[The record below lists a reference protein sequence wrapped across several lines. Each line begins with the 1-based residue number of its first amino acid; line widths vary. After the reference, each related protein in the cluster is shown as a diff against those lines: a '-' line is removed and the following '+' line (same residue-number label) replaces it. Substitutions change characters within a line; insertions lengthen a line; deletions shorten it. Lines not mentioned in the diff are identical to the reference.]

1 MKHPRLYLL
10 SSIALALGHWGA
22 PAVAGTVPATNGL
35 QEISDAEMG
44 DMRGRY
50 TVGDNAVAW
59 FGVKMIST
67 WQTPTGQVLQGT
79 LALSMDFTHGG
90 AKPQIGFEP
99 IVSITRADAPLP
111 PPADVATPPVR
122 HVDAAGLAN
131 VGGVVQSV
139 QVAGDGNLAS
149 NVTQL
154 TISNGGG
161 PPASTSAGT
170 SSGVAS
176 AFSGGSRAVAT
187 FDGSSASLLLSID
200 GQGSVEQWIR
210 NGSIGQSV
218 QLTADNQLINNR
230 MEIELVRQTVA
241 ANTQLAQNVAQA
253 INQAQGIGLH

>member
-1 MKHPRLYLL
+1 MKRTKLYLL
-10 SSIALALGHWGA
+10 GSAALALGHWGTPAMAIAA
-22 PAVAGTVPATNGL
+22 PTADQPE
-35 QEISDAEMG
+35 EISDAEMG

-67 WQTPTGQVLQGT
+67 WQTATGQVLQGT
-79 LALSMDFTHGG
+79 LALNMDFTHG
-90 AKPQIGFEP
+90 KVNPQISFEP

-111 PPADVATPPVR
+111 APVDVATPPAR

-139 QVAGDGNLAS
+139 QIAGDGNLAS
-149 NVTQL
+149 NVTRL
-154 TISNGGG
+154 TVSDGNAA
-161 PPASTSAGT
+161 PAGSSTGVP
-170 SSGVAS
+170 SGAVTAT
-176 AFSGGSRAVAT
+176 SGGSRAVAS
-187 FDGSSASLLLSID
+187 FDGSSANLLLSID
-200 GQGSVEQWIR
+200 GQGSVQQWIR
-210 NGSIGQSV
+210 DGSIGQSV

-241 ANTQLAQNVAQA
+241 ANAQLAQNVAQA

>member
-1 MKHPRLYLL
+1 MKHTRLCLL
-10 SSIALALGHWGA
+10 SSAALALGHWGA
-22 PAVAGTVPATNGL
+22 PAMATTVPATSGL
-35 QEISDAEMG
+35 EEIGDAEMG

-67 WQTPTGQVLQGT
+67 WQTATGQVLQGT
-79 LALSMDFTHGG
+79 LALNMDFTHDHM
-90 AKPQIGFEP
+90 KPQISFEP

-111 PPADVATPPVR
+111 ASAGVATPSVR
-122 HVDAAGLAN
+122 HVDGAGLAN

-149 NVTQL
+149 NVTRL
-154 TISNGGG
+154 TVSDGDAA
-161 PPASTSAGT
+161 PAGVSTAT
-170 SSGVAS
+170 PSGAAMAV
-176 AFSGGSRAVAT
+176 SGGSRAVAS
-187 FDGSSASLLLSID
+187 FDGNSANLLLSID

-210 NGSIGQSV
+210 NGSVGQSV